1 VRRALLLA
9 AVGGCGFEHG
19 QFVGDAATRVDA
31 VAVVDAMVDA
41 APPPYCAAGDP
52 HLRLC
57 FSFDQVLFTPTLANE
72 GAANVSATL
81 TNVTR
86 LSVDAGSGGAAQ
98 LDATSEIFVPYTTEV
113 SAIRTI
119 EIVYR
124 FDSEP
129 TSDGGRMGLVDSNV
143 VPPNISLFFY
153 RKDPTH
159 QLRCGLGSATF
170 TWDATLAVGTWIHLA
185 CVCDAG
191 HMKMF
196 VDGAMVGDTAGDCDA
211 GGAFVSP
218 DGFVIGANN
227 NGGPNGV
234 SEPLLGA
241 IDGLRLWDTPMI
253 P

>member
-1 VRRALLLA
+1 LLLA

-19 QFVGDAATRVDA
+19 QFVGDAAMRADA
-31 VAVVDAMVDA
+31 VIDAMVDA
-41 APPPYCAAGDP
+41 APPPYCAPGDA

-57 FSFDQVLFTPTLANE
+57 FSFDQVPFTPTLANE

-86 LSVDAGSGGAAQ
+86 IPVGAGSGGAAQ
-98 LDATSEIFVPYTTEV
+98 LGATSEIFVPYTADV

-119 EIVYR
+119 EIMYR

-159 QLRCGLGSATF
+159 QLRCGLGNATV
-170 TWDATLAVGTWIHLA
+170 TWDATLSVATWLHLA

-196 VDGAMVGDTAGDCDA
+196 VDGMMVGDTAGDCDA

-227 NGGPNGV
+227 NGGPDNP

-241 IDGLRLWDTPMI
+241 IDGIRLWDVPVV
-253 P
+253 PNQD

>member
-1 VRRALLLA
+1 MI
-9 AVGGCGFEHG
+9 
-19 QFVGDAATRVDA
+19 
-31 VAVVDAMVDA
+31 DAMVDA
-41 APPPYCAAGDP
+41 PAPPFCAPNDA

-57 FSFDQVLFTPTLANE
+57 FSFDQVPFTATLANE
-72 GAANVSATL
+72 GAANVSAML

-86 LSVDAGSGGAAQ
+86 IPVGTGSGGAAQ
-98 LDATSEIFVPYTTEV
+98 LAATSEIFVPYTTEV

-129 TSDGGRMGLVDSNV
+129 TTDGGRMGLVDSNV

-159 QLRCGLGSATF
+159 QLRCGLGSATT
-170 TWDATLAVGTWIHLA
+170 TWDASLAVNTWLHLA
-185 CVCDAG
+185 CVCDARQL
-191 HMKMF
+191 KMF
-196 VDGAMVGDTAGDCDA
+196 VDGVMVGDTAGDCDA

-227 NGGPNGV
+227 NGGAANV

-241 IDGLRLWDTPMI
+241 IDGIRLWDMPVI
-253 P
+253 PTQD